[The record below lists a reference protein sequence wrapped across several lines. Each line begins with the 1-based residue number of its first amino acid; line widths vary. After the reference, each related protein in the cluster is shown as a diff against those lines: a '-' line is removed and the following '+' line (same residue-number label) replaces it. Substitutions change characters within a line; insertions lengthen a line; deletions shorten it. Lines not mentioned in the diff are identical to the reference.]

1 MKLTDEIKIYCG
13 NCGAVLEVYKDED
26 EEGKLRVVCEAC
38 MESQFQD
45 GYDEGKDVGYRIC
58 KEY

>member
-13 NCGAVLEVYKDED
+13 NCGSALDVYKDED
-26 EEGKLRVVCEAC
+26 EEGKLRVVCETC

-45 GYDEGKDVGYRIC
+45 GYDEGKDVGYRI
-58 KEY
+58 